1 MTNQESQV
9 ILLLVALLP
18 LLCLWDNNAAA
29 ASTINPIAPVKRFSK
44 RIYNKLSGKSNSY
57 TPLVFFCVPPGL
69 IPEVDAMEMA
79 VRQVEDELNVRIER
93 MDVLRNPASNAALT
107 VLTSR
112 TPPFLYHRESLQ
124 VVHIPTA
131 TAAAA
136 AAGDDKAGE
145 ENTKKKN
152 TASSIYIDQARIR
165 AWAQGRYLPAS
176 VQQRSDGSSGGRGAQ
191 KPIVLSQEDNSIDQN
206 EILEDMALTDL
217 QRKGKKAIAERTRE
231 QATTTAKE

>member
-1 MTNQESQV
+1 MMKMNHTNGQV
-9 ILLLVALLP
+9 VLLLLWQL
-18 LLCLWDNNAAA
+18 LLCQWNNVDG
-29 ASTINPIAPVKRFSK
+29 ASSNINPIAPMKRFSK
-44 RIYNKLSGKSNSY
+44 RIWNKISGQSSNSY

-69 IPEVDAMEMA
+69 IPEVDAMEKA
-79 VRQVEDELNVRIER
+79 VQKVEDELNVRVER
-93 MDVLRNPASNAALT
+93 LDILRNPASNAALA

-124 VVHIPTA
+124 VVHIPPSIP
-131 TAAAA
+131 A
-136 AAGDDKAGE
+136 AAGGDGADE
-145 ENTKKKN
+145 ESKKKKR
-152 TASSIYIDQARIR
+152 TASSIYIDQDRIR

-176 VQQRSDGSSGGRGAQ
+176 FVQQAGGGGRGANK

-231 QATTTAKE
+231 QAAGAKE